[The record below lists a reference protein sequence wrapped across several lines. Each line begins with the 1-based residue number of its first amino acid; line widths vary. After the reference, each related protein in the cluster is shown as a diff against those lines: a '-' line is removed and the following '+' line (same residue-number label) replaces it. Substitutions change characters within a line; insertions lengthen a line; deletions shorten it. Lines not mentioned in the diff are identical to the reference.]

1 MVNYD
6 FNELWGHQNL
16 SHFRVTENSYT
27 IFETFQ
33 LKKNIYI
40 YIYTCIYIYSRK
52 NIYIYTC
59 IYIYSRKNCFVQNL
73 ASEHFHVVR

>member
-40 YIYTCIYIYSRK
+40 Y
-52 NIYIYTC
+52 TC